1 MIAAVGAIAV
11 YSGIQLADA
20 SSSGSGSSVT
30 AAATAD
36 PTPGPAAEAAADAA
50 AGTGLT
56 GPVEGDDANAIAEGG
71 PAAFS
76 AAVTAAA
83 PPSGLGWK
91 SNAATNLMT
100 TGYTFKFRDQRAA
113 DWLGPY
119 VKSIAAQMSQITN
132 IRYTVD
138 THPVGTAYQR
148 AAGDVLV
155 MLHNRPCK
163 PTGGS
168 GISTSYKGVTDGS
181 GAANFSCGFYWYN
194 GNKTTVSGEA
204 WIDSEFLTS
213 TGAPRADWGGAT
225 FFKNHIAHELG
236 HTMGLAHANN
246 STREGDC
253 AKGADAG
260 ELPVMCRPSTAYKD
274 RAAGRYVQQFDLQGL
289 RTLAANGGAKPPAQG
304 PVVGVG
310 GKCLDARGGKSADGT
325 QVQIYKC
332 NNTAAQS
339 WILNADGSI
348 NILGKCLD
356 NYSNK
361 SVDKNK
367 IQLYTCNGSAAQKWA
382 VNAKGQ
388 IVHVASGKVLD
399 VTGGKTADG
408 TAVQLYK
415 ATTGKNQLWTE
426 PKA

>member
-1 MIAAVGAIAV
+1 MRANRSRRAVVIAAIGAIAV

-20 SSSGSGSSVT
+20 SSSGSGSSTT

-36 PTPGPAAEAAADAA
+36 PTPGPGAEAAAE
-50 AGTGLT
+50 TGLT
-56 GPVEGDDANAIAEGG
+56 GPVEGDDAGAIAEGG

-91 SNAATNLMT
+91 SNAATNLLT

-181 GAANFSCGFYWYN
+181 GASQLQLRLLLVQRQQDDGQRR
-194 GNKTTVSGEA
+194 GV
-204 WIDSEFLTS
+204 
-213 TGAPRADWGGAT
+213 
-225 FFKNHIAHELG
+225 
-236 HTMGLAHANN
+236 
-246 STREGDC
+246 
-253 AKGADAG
+253 
-260 ELPVMCRPSTAYKD
+260 D
-274 RAAGRYVQQFDLQGL
+274 RL
-289 RTLAANGGAKPPAQG
+289 RVPH
-304 PVVGVG
+304 
-310 GKCLDARGGKSADGT
+310 LDRRTARG
-325 QVQIYKC
+325 
-332 NNTAAQS
+332 
-339 WILNADGSI
+339 
-348 NILGKCLD
+348 LGRRD
-356 NYSNK
+356 
-361 SVDKNK
+361 
-367 IQLYTCNGSAAQKWA
+367 
-382 VNAKGQ
+382 
-388 IVHVASGKVLD
+388 VL
-399 VTGGKTADG
+399 
-408 TAVQLYK
+408 Q
-415 ATTGKNQLWTE
+415 E
-426 PKA
+426 PHRP